1 MTQCVTQ
8 AEAVRLLADLGDTIS
23 QQALSLYLKGHPE
36 VVREQHGR
44 SVKIDWE
51 SLRRSRGTRNAR
63 GPASQSPLFEVETEP
78 TKPTETAPRAPR
90 DPEAIDLASRRAR
103 ADTDRAESDARR
115 AKILAAEAEG
125 RVIGR
130 DAAINAFVTAG
141 IALVRAME
149 ESRVLAVDEI
159 RAAVDNR
166 AALQAMKTYERNLRT
181 TFANALTDFAQ
192 AEEPALAAAE

>member
-1 MTQCVTQ
+1 MTQWVTQ

-36 VVREQHGR
+36 VVREQNGR
-44 SVKIDWE
+44 SVRIDWD
-51 SLRRSRGTRNAR
+51 SLKRSRGTRSAR
-63 GPASQSPLFEVETEP
+63 GPASQSPLFEEAEP
-78 TKPTETAPRAPR
+78 TRPTETALRAPR
-90 DPEAIDLASRRAR
+90 DPEAADLSARRAR

-149 ESRVLAVDEI
+149 EGRVLAVDEI

-166 AALQAMKTYERNLRT
+166 SALQAMKVYERNLRT
-181 TFANALTDFAQ
+181 TFANTLTDFAQ